1 MTENIYGEFLD
12 RSDCVLLLVDVQKA
26 ILDLCVEPAR
36 LRKHCAALIEIASIF
51 QIPMVFSQHNPE
63 KLGGFLPEL
72 VAMSPEPIVMDKLEF
87 SCLENEAMAR
97 RLESL
102 GRQTLLLCGMET
114 HVCIFHTG
122 AHAARLGYRV
132 HVAGDAVSSRSTY
145 NWETGLRRLE
155 HAGAV
160 VSSTE
165 MIIYELLNRAGTPE
179 FRQALPLLKRL

>member
-87 SCLENEAMAR
+87 SPAAGV
-97 RLESL
+97 L
-102 GRQTLLLCGMET
+102 GAPDSVALRDGNP
-114 HVCIFHTG
+114 
-122 AHAARLGYRV
+122 RV
-132 HVAGDAVSSRSTY
+132 HLPHGGSRCEAGLS
-145 NWETGLRRLE
+145 
-155 HAGAV
+155 GARGGRCGV
-160 VSSTE
+160 FTQYV
-165 MIIYELLNRAGTPE
+165 
-179 FRQALPLLKRL
+179 

>member
-1 MTENIYGEFLD
+1 
-12 RSDCVLLLVDVQKA
+12 
-26 ILDLCVEPAR
+26 
-36 LRKHCAALIEIASIF
+36 
-51 QIPMVFSQHNPE
+51 
-63 KLGGFLPEL
+63 
-72 VAMSPEPIVMDKLEF
+72 
-87 SCLENEAMAR
+87 
-97 RLESL
+97 
-102 GRQTLLLCGMET
+102 
-114 HVCIFHTG
+114 
-122 AHAARLGYRV
+122 V